1 MRMPVVWRAPGYR
14 IIPILLDTE
23 TSCTCLLAMWN
34 GVTGKVLELIRNSLP
49 HWMIPTR
56 RSVRWQR
63 SCSTDIRPVHGGKGA
78 GRFSKC
84 RRLHHEMSAFDRAG
98 TPRTAL

>member
-1 MRMPVVWRAPGYR
+1 MQLPVVWCAPGYR

-49 HWMIPTR
+49 H
-56 RSVRWQR
+56 
-63 SCSTDIRPVHGGKGA
+63 
-78 GRFSKC
+78 
-84 RRLHHEMSAFDRAG
+84 
-98 TPRTAL
+98 